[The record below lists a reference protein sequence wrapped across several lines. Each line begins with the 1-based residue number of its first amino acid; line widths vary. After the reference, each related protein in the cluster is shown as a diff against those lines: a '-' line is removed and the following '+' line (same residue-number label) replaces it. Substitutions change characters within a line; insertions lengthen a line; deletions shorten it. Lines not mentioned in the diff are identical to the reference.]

1 MELQAAMKFNLE
13 ERCQDT
19 MGGMVR
25 PSPDSPISS
34 SCCDSEECGE
44 IPHNFAVAMNLNL
57 DEVCQHSMSG
67 QMKAWPHTPISVS
80 RCSSEQYGE
89 PPQLFCSDD
98 EKDPGH
104 TEVWNTLK
112 LKAAMKLNL
121 DGVSRDSMSGRVTL
135 SPGSRISSSRS
146 SSMQYGETPRLFCI
160 DDEIHGGN
168 TEGAPSPSCVPGL
181 LFNGL
186 DEEEI
191 LPCLSFND
199 CEDLDGLVAKHQQRQ
214 VAAGVKVLQAG
225 KPSLSTQLLAAAEEA
240 RRWLA
245 SFQSLVEA
253 TEAATGVA
261 AQRVPQAASDVAK
274 AASQRILCELRES
287 RVAVKAFSRPEVFLL
302 EAPASHCPETPREAL
317 ECLMTAL
324 QRGRPSLTVRAVARA
339 EYVRQSVLCVWKV
352 SEQVCRDLFTS
363 RVACTLAQKMED
375 CAAIADVYEHRNPRI
390 LSDEHLEQSQ

>member
-1 MELQAAMKFNLE
+1 MAMGGQVDHQLPRILERRRMAVEEPAKYGSTPLLTSRQSLSISQCTMSNLPTATPNSRKTPQSPATPESPPSVTSSWKLRLDSMKLQAAMKFNLE

-44 IPHNFAVAMNLNL
+44 IPHNFAVAMNFNL

-168 TEGAPSPSCVPGL
+168 TEGAPSPSCVPRL

-225 KPSLSTQLLAAAEEA
+225 KPSLSTQLLAAAE
-240 RRWLA
+240 
-245 SFQSLVEA
+245 
-253 TEAATGVA
+253 
-261 AQRVPQAASDVAK
+261 
-274 AASQRILCELRES
+274 
-287 RVAVKAFSRPEVFLL
+287 
-302 EAPASHCPETPREAL
+302 
-317 ECLMTAL
+317 
-324 QRGRPSLTVRAVARA
+324 
-339 EYVRQSVLCVWKV
+339 
-352 SEQVCRDLFTS
+352 
-363 RVACTLAQKMED
+363 
-375 CAAIADVYEHRNPRI
+375 
-390 LSDEHLEQSQ
+390 